1 MPKLE
6 NYFGYQYM
14 YSCKPMSIII
24 VQYEGL
30 YDEFSFMKWL
40 VKYFFEKLNKFLKY
54 QTVISLYEIV
64 CI

>member
-1 MPKLE
+1 
-6 NYFGYQYM
+6 M
-14 YSCKPMSIII
+14 YNCKPMSIII
-24 VQYEGL
+24 GQYEGL

-54 QTVISLYEIV
+54 QTVISLQEIV